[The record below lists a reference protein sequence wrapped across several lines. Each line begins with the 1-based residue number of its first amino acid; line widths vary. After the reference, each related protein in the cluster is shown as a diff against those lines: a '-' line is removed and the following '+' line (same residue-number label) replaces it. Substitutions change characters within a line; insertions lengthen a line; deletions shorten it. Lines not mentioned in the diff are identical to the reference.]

1 MMWRIDMASTARIF
15 FAGVATTFV
24 ILAGG
29 FGAGLMLAKS
39 AVQEP
44 PPRIGASSEAPSGMR
59 VILPA
64 SAEPA
69 LQVTRVAPQPEAQP
83 AKEVQAS
90 IKQVERVASKHKLN
104 AEPDA
109 TQHEQG
115 SRSNRKTAKSPELW
129 HSAAMGRASLEIE
142 FRCCKAR
149 RAAFVLPGG
158 TQRTDCARYGN
169 QVQNYHR
176 TFRGT
181 FRHQPG

>member
-1 MMWRIDMASTARIF
+1 MASTARIF

-90 IKQVERVASKHKLN
+90 IKQVERVDTRQ
-104 AEPDA
+104 AERDA
-109 TQHEQG
+109 RAE
-115 SRSNRKTAKSPELW
+115 RRKQAQAE
-129 HSAAMGRASLEIE
+129 R
-142 FRCCKAR
+142 RAR
-149 RAAFVLPGG
+149 RHAARARQQVEPQNRQEPGIMAFG
-158 TQRTDCARYGN
+158 GDGPSLFGN
-169 QVQNYHR
+169 
-176 TFRGT
+176 
-181 FRHQPG
+181 